1 MTNLLYKASI
11 VTTPT
16 AYGVGVLNSIKP
28 AQSFG
33 QELVTNGNF
42 ATDSDW
48 TKEGAWTISGGV
60 ASVISSTNDRLY
72 QSISL
77 EADKK
82 YLLSINVVSIW
93 ALA

>member
-1 MTNLLYKASI
+1 MSNLLQKASI

-33 QELVTNGNF
+33 EELVVNGSF

-48 TKEGAWTISGGV
+48 PKGS
-60 ASVISSTNDRLY
+60 
-72 QSISL
+72 
-77 EADKK
+77 
-82 YLLSINVVSIW
+82 
-93 ALA
+93 